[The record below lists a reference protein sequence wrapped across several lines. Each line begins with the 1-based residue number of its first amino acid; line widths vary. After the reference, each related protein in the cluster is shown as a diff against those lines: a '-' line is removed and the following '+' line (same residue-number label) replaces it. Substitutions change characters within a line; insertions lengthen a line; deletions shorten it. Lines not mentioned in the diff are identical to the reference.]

1 MAAVQADHGGDRA
14 HFAVQAGVV
23 SHGVI
28 VLQEIDQFQHWR
40 CFFYF
45 QRPSH
50 EPGFQLELGHTQGVK
65 YGWHLRPI
73 DTAASP

>member
-40 CFFYF
+40 CFFLF
-45 QRPSH
+45 SKTVTRTWFPVRIRPYPRS
-50 EPGFQLELGHTQGVK
+50 EVWL
-65 YGWHLRPI
+65 
-73 DTAASP
+73 AS